1 MSFSV
6 VFTRQP
12 DTTKISI
19 YKGSS
24 RISNVHVTKI
34 EIQNGKRNR
43 IENTLTTTDHST
55 AYIYGSLI

>member
-6 VFTRQP
+6 VFTRQA
-12 DTTKISI
+12 DTTNLDIR
-19 YKGSS
+19 GS

-43 IENTLTTTDHST
+43 IENTLTTTDHSN